1 MTQTK
6 GCVMNLT
13 HIPLSEVREDALLRD
28 RAALDPTALHE
39 LTLSIFSDGLH
50 QPIEVWPLNH
60 PTETHRYGL
69 ITGLRRLTA
78 FRALQSWPNP
88 DRFATI
94 PAFVLPVTDLP
105 HAMATMVAENEIR
118 APITPWE
125 KGALL
130 VECVRNEIFPTLD
143 AAVDALYPAL
153 TRHRRN
159 RLRSL
164 ALVAEECEGLFTT
177 PETLTVQQ
185 MERLA
190 SALRGGLAP
199 VIAQILGENRG
210 ATPQTQWT
218 ALLPTLREAL
228 DPEIDEPN
236 HPTRPRRL
244 LHLTNGEGLTLRR
257 ERLKS
262 GWALLFTGP
271 EARKGGLMDDV
282 MDMVE
287 RMLGKRG

>member
-1 MTQTK
+1 MD
-6 GCVMNLT
+6 LI
-13 HIPLSEVREDALLRD
+13 HIPLAEIREDALLRD
-28 RAALDPTALHE
+28 RTGLDPTALQE
-39 LTLSIFSDGLH
+39 LTTSIFTDGLH
-50 QPIEVWPLNH
+50 QPIEVWRLNT
-60 PTETHRYGL
+60 PTDTHRYGL

-88 DRFATI
+88 ERFATI

-105 HAMATMVAENEIR
+105 HAMATMVSENEIR
-118 APITPWE
+118 SPITPWE
-125 KGALL
+125 KGTLL
-130 VECVRNEIFPTLD
+130 LATVRDEIFPTLD
-143 AAVDALYPAL
+143 AAIDALYPAL
-153 TRHRRN
+153 TRQRRN

-177 PETLTVQQ
+177 PETLSTAQ

-190 SALRGGLAP
+190 AALRGGLAP
-199 VIAQILGENRG
+199 VIAQILSENRNRSLH
-210 ATPQTQWT
+210 TQWS

-228 DPEIDEPN
+228 DLETESPG

-244 LHLTNGEGLTLRR
+244 LHLSNGQGLILRR
-257 ERLKS
+257 ERLKN
-262 GWALLFTGP
+262 GWALVFTGP

-287 RMLGKRG
+287 VMLGKRG

>member
-1 MTQTK
+1 MI
-6 GCVMNLT
+6 LT
-13 HIPLSEVREDALLRD
+13 HIPLAEIRADALLRD

-39 LTLSIFSDGLH
+39 LTTSIFTDGLH
-50 QPIEVWPLNH
+50 QPIEVWRLNH
-60 PTETHRYGL
+60 PTETQRYGL

-78 FRALQSWPNP
+78 FHALQGWPNP
-88 DRFATI
+88 QRFATI

-105 HAMATMVAENEIR
+105 QAMATMVTENEIR

-125 KGALL
+125 KGSLL
-130 VECVRNEIFPTLD
+130 VQSVRGEIFPTLD
-143 AAVDALYPAL
+143 AAVNALYPAL
-153 TRHRRN
+153 TRQRRN

-177 PETLTVQQ
+177 PETLTTAQ

-199 VIAQILGENRG
+199 VIAQILTETRG
-210 ATPQTQWT
+210 TSLKTQWT
-218 ALLPTLREAL
+218 ALLPTLQEAL
-228 DPEIDEPN
+228 DPETEETPN

-244 LHLTNGEGLTLRR
+244 LHLTNGQGLTLRR

-262 GWALLFTGP
+262 GWALVFTGP

-287 RMLGKRG
+287 RMLGKGG

>member
-6 GCVMNLT
+6 GCAMILT
-13 HIPLSEVREDALLRD
+13 HIPLAEIREDALLRD
-28 RAALDPTALHE
+28 RVALDETALHE
-39 LTLSIFSDGLH
+39 LTRSIFTDGLH
-50 QPIEVWPLNH
+50 QPIEVWSLNH
-60 PTETHRYGL
+60 PTATHRYGL

-94 PAFVLPVTDLP
+94 PAFVLPVTDVAN
-105 HAMATMVAENEIR
+105 AMATMVTENEIR
-118 APITPWE
+118 APVTPWE
-125 KGALL
+125 KGSLL
-130 VECVRNEIFPTLD
+130 VNAVRSEIFPNLD

-153 TRHRRN
+153 TRQRRN
-159 RLRSL
+159 RLRAL
-164 ALVAEECEGLFTT
+164 ALVAEDCEGLFTT
-177 PETLTVQQ
+177 PESLTAQQ

-199 VIAQILGENRG
+199 VIAQILTETRG
-210 ATPQTQWT
+210 TTPQTQWT

-228 DPEIDEPN
+228 DPETETPN

-244 LHLTNGEGLTLRR
+244 LHLTNGQGLTLRR

-262 GWALLFTGP
+262 GWALVFTGP